1 VTDTKLLREKIDKSG
16 YKIGYIASQVGITPQ
31 GLYLKLNNTHQFKAA
46 EIQVLCKLLDIDSE
60 EMKAIFFA
68 TEVAK

>member
-1 VTDTKLLREKIDKSG
+1 MTDTKLLREKIDKSG
-16 YKIGYIASQVGITPQ
+16 YKIGYIASQMGITPQ

>member
-1 VTDTKLLREKIDKSG
+1 MTDTKLLREKIDKSG